1 MINTKA
7 AQRSSTGL
15 LHTGPARLVFIYGV
29 PTGTAGSL
37 ILRDST
43 DGSGAIKVQL
53 DSVGSNRTLI
63 EVPLSDEGMRFVNGI
78 HATLTIVAGI
88 TVFFAG

>member
-7 AQRSSTGL
+7 AQRTNTGV

-29 PTGTAGSL
+29 PTGSAGSV

-43 DGSGAIKVQL
+43 DGSGDIKVQL

-63 EVPLSDEGMRFVNGI
+63 EIPLADDGMRFVNGI
-78 HATLTIVAGI
+78 HVTLTNVAGV